1 VDQNRLYERI
11 LGLSQ
16 PWRVSSVE
24 LNESSGEITVEVG
37 LIDGT
42 LLLCPKC
49 GKSCPRYDHRPRKWR
64 HLDTCQFQT
73 LIRSDVPR
81 INCPEH
87 GVLTIQVPWAE
98 ESSRYTQLFEGS
110 VIRWLQETSIRAVSR
125 RLGLSWSAID
135 GIMARAVKR
144 GLKRRSTLDVTRLAV
159 DETSFRKGHDYV
171 TIVSNQHGQ
180 VLAVEEGKS
189 SNSLATYYKSLSPA
203 QCVKVESISM
213 DMSPAFQKATLEY
226 IPDARSK
233 IAFDHFHI
241 AQSLLETLNVT
252 RKSELLQ
259 VDHRLRKHVHQ
270 TRYHWMRNRHT
281 LNLQQKSQLDA
292 LVCQLSDTALV
303 WYFKEKA
310 RDIWKGNRV
319 RGASTA
325 WREWI
330 DLAKVSGIKPLQT
343 TAGDI
348 EKNLWGILNAMR
360 LQASNA
366 LAEAINSKIR
376 ILRVKAHGYR
386 NKERFKR
393 AILFHF
399 GGLSL
404 EPTH

>member
-1 VDQNRLYERI
+1 MDQNRLYERI
-11 LGLSQ
+11 LGLSP

-24 LNESSGEITVEVG
+24 LDEESGEITIEVT
-37 LIDGT
+37 LVDGS

-49 GKSCPRYDHRPRKWR
+49 GKSCPRYDHRSRKWR

-73 LIRSDVPR
+73 LIHSDVPR
-81 INCPEH
+81 INCSEH
-87 GVLTIQVPWAE
+87 GVLTTQVPWAE
-98 ESSRYTQLFEGS
+98 ESSRYTQLFEGL
-110 VIRWLQETSIRAVSR
+110 VIRWLQEASIQAVSR

-135 GIMARAVKR
+135 GIMARAVER
-144 GLKRRSTLDVTRLAV
+144 GLNRRNSCDTIRLAV
-159 DETSFRKGHDYV
+159 DETSFHKGHDYV

-189 SNSLATYYKSLSPA
+189 SHSLAQYFRSLSES
-203 QCVKVESISM
+203 QRTEVESISM
-213 DMSPAFQKATLEY
+213 DMSPAFQKATREY
-226 IPDARSK
+226 IPNAKRK

-241 AQSLLETLNVT
+241 AQSLLEALNAT
-252 RKSELLQ
+252 RKSELRQ
-259 VDHRLRKHVHQ
+259 VDQNLRKYIHQ
-270 TRYHWMRNRHT
+270 TRYSWMRNRHT
-281 LNLQQKSQLDA
+281 LEPKQKSQLSA
-292 LVCQLSDTALV
+292 LVFELPDTALV

-319 RGASTA
+319 RGARTA
-325 WREWI
+325 WQEWI
-330 DLAKVSGIKPLQT
+330 DLARASGIKPLQT
-343 TAGDI
+343 AAEHI

-366 LAEAINSKIR
+366 LAEAINSRIR